1 MDKDFSK
8 KNCLADNERYADLI
22 NGLLLDGEQRV
33 RAEDLHDMDT
43 QGLGLL
49 AWFGKR
55 RGNYRL
61 LYRDLVRKVGMGVNF
76 LVVGFENQ
84 ELVHYWMPVR
94 DMSYDAAE
102 YDRQVRRIRKR
113 VRKQQRLS
121 RAEWL
126 SGFHKTDRLYPCI
139 TLVLYYG
146 ENWDGARSLHELLDF
161 TDIPP
166 KLKTYIND
174 YPIHVFEIRKLEDM
188 TVFHTDLKQIFEFI
202 KYSSDKRKL
211 RQLVQSDPAYQQMDE
226 DAYDMAVQYT
236 GATELMAV
244 KGDYES
250 GGKVNMCRALT
261 EMLADER
268 QEGFEEG
275 IEQGATQC
283 MEFFVLEYLEDG
295 ISPER
300 IAEKLMRGFAMT
312 KEQAEETVERYMK

>member
-1 MDKDFSK
+1 
-8 KNCLADNERYADLI
+8 
-22 NGLLLDGEQRV
+22 
-33 RAEDLHDMDT
+33 MDT
-43 QGLGLL
+43 QGLGFL
-49 AWFGKR
+49 AWLGKH

-61 LYRDLVRKVGMGVNF
+61 LYRDLVRKAAVGVNF
-76 LVVGFENQ
+76 LVVGVENQ

-113 VRKQQRLS
+113 VRKMQRLS

-126 SGFHKTDRLYPCI
+126 SGFRKTDRLYPCI

-166 KLKTYIND
+166 KLRAYIND

-188 TVFHTDLKQIFEFI
+188 AVFKTDLKQIFEFI

-211 RQLVQSDPAYQQMDE
+211 RHLVQNDPAYQELDE

-236 GATELMAV
+236 GATELIAV
-244 KGDYES
+244 KKDYEN
-250 GGKVNMCRALT
+250 GGKVNMCKALT

-268 QEGFEEG
+268 QEG
-275 IEQGATQC
+275 IEQGKENAL
-283 MEFFVLEYLEDG
+283 FSLVSKGL
-295 ISPER
+295 IS
-300 IAEKLMRGFAMT
+300 
-312 KEQAEETVERYMK
+312 KEQAAEELGVSVGEVEKLLENRC

>member
-1 MDKDFSK
+1 MEKDFSK

-22 NGLLLDGEQRV
+22 NGLLLDGEQQV
-33 RAEDLHDMDT
+33 RAEDLQDMDS
-43 QGLGLL
+43 QGMGLL
-49 AWFGKR
+49 AWFGKH

-61 LYRDLVRKVGMGVNF
+61 LYRDLVRKAALGVNF
-76 LVVGFENQ
+76 LVIGVENQ

-102 YDRQVRRIRKR
+102 YDRQVRRIRKW

-126 SGFHKTDRLYPCI
+126 SGFRKTDRLYPCI

-161 TDIPP
+161 TDIPT
-166 KLKTYIND
+166 KLRAYIND

-188 TVFHTDLKQIFEFI
+188 TVFKTDLKQIFEFI
-202 KYSSDKRKL
+202 KYSSDKKKL
-211 RQLVQSDPAYQQMDE
+211 KYLVQNDPAYQELDE

-236 GATELMAV
+236 GAIELIAV
-244 KGDYES
+244 KKDYEN
-250 GGKVNMCRALT
+250 GGKVNMCKALT

-268 QEGFEEG
+268 QEG
-275 IEQGATQC
+275 IEQGKEKAL
-283 MEFFVLEYLEDG
+283 FSLVRKGL
-295 ISPER
+295 ISQ
-300 IAEKLMRGFAMT
+300 
-312 KEQAEETVERYMK
+312 EQAAEEMGVPVGEFEKSLKKW